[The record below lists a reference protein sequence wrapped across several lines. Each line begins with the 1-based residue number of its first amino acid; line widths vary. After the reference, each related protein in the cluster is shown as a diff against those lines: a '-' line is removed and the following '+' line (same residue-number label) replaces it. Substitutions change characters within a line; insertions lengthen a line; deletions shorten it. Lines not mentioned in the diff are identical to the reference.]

1 MSLLK
6 DAWSFESLPSTLP
19 LPVRLPFT
27 VIPLLL
33 RKLLN
38 VLVLRQRA
46 KTSRVVPTCHPNEV
60 MPTHESRLVESLA
73 HRPEAVFEFIEQF
86 LIFKRE
92 ILEKALIMVL
102 RCIGFFDLVL
112 QLAQFGPGFGERLLL
127 SNPKGS
133 LRGSVLR
140 FSSLC
145 VSNARS

>member
-1 MSLLK
+1 MVVRVPAVDFALARTLALYCYSTPPQETTK
-6 DAWSFESLPSTLP
+6 CTSTPS
-19 LPVRLPFT
+19 
-27 VIPLLL
+27 
-33 RKLLN
+33 KG
-38 VLVLRQRA
+38 A
-46 KTSRVVPTCHPNEV
+46 KTSRVVPTCQPNEV

-133 LRGSVLR
+133 LRGAVLR
-140 FSSLC
+140 FPSLC